1 MITLKKNCRLTFLAS
16 LLALSFG
23 SVQAQGNTGSSAS
36 SPTGAPQNGAAS
48 QAAQNTQATTSQ
60 TDQTGSYP
68 AITEGSASGTGV
80 PRDNVGSSGVSG
92 NQAAQQG
99 AANQQGPNAAAVY
112 MMVPVEVVTANAATQ
127 GGCWVKLYDAQ
138 NFGGESL
145 TLVGPTSV
153 KDMSGPFGINWDDRV
168 ESVQTGQKAI
178 LTVFDDDDFEER
190 AAQFK
195 PGQQV
200 ADVSKRMG
208 FFDEF
213 GSIKVDCLEN

>member
-1 MITLKKNCRLTFLAS
+1 MITLKKNCRLAFLAW

-23 SVQAQGNTGSSAS
+23 SVPAQGNTGSAAS
-36 SPTGAPQNGAAS
+36 STTGAPQNGAAS
-48 QAAQNTQATTSQ
+48 QPTLSTQATASQ
-60 TDQTGSYP
+60 NGQTGSSE
-68 AITEGSASGTGV
+68 AIKEDSASGTGV
-80 PRDNVGSSGVSG
+80 PGGHVDSSGVSG
-92 NQAAQQG
+92 NQAPQQG
-99 AANQQGPNAAAVY
+99 AANQQSPNAASVY
-112 MMVPVEVVTANAATQ
+112 MMVPAEVVTGNAPTQ

-145 TLVGPTSV
+145 TLAGPTSV

-168 ESVQTGQKAI
+168 KSVQTGQKAI
-178 LTVFDDDDFEER
+178 VTVFDDEEFEDR
-190 AAQFK
+190 VAQFK

-213 GSIKVDCLEN
+213 GSVRVDCL

>member
-16 LLALSFG
+16 LLALAFG
-23 SVQAQGNTGSSAS
+23 SVHAQGNTGSSAS
-36 SPTGAPQNGAAS
+36 SATVAPQNGTAS
-48 QAAQNTQATTSQ
+48 QATQGTQAPTSQ
-60 TDQTGSYP
+60 TDQTGSSQT
-68 AITEGSASGTGV
+68 ITEGSASGTST
-80 PRDNVGSSGVSG
+80 PRGNVGGPGGG
-92 NQAAQQG
+92 NQTAQQG
-99 AANQQGPNAAAVY
+99 GGNQQGPNAAPVY

-127 GGCWVKLYDAQ
+127 GGCWVKLYDTQ

-168 ESVQTGQKAI
+168 ESVQTGQKAMV
-178 LTVFDDDDFEER
+178 TVFDDEEFEDR
-190 AAQFK
+190 VAQFK

-213 GSIKVDCLEN
+213 GSVRVDCL